1 MVLTAVFLPNIMGRH
16 WQYTNEENKGTY
28 CPFSEVVSTG
38 LLLAIIWSYVGIAA
52 GAAVMVFFRLPSWR
66 IRAEERDLDEESA
79 SYVSAED
86 FCD

>member
-28 CPFSEVVSTG
+28 CPFSEVVFTA
-38 LLLAIIWSYVGIAA
+38 LLLAMTWSFVGIA
-52 GAAVMVFFRLPSWR
+52 AAVMVFLRLPSWMN
-66 IRAEERDLDEESA
+66 RAEERDLDEESA